1 MHSMLI
7 YSVQTGDTLESIAR
21 GIKLA
26 AGVSTA
32 HIMQANALLC
42 VQPPGYLL
50 PKDVLIMVPVKP
62 ASVHSSLEPAFYY
75 RTFAGDTVTWLER
88 ALACCSE
95 LTAQQIVEENQ
106 ECASLPLV
114 AGMELS
120 IPGRDVNLASRATLQ
135 PEGCQF
141 GTQEPLTLN
150 SLTLDSNTLNSTM
163 LNSFGSASFS
173 SEPFT
178 LKINRVVIEEYQ
190 LVASE
195 VPKIYH

>member
-50 PKDVLIMVPVKP
+50 PKGVLIMVPVKP

-120 IPGRDVNLASRATLQ
+120 IPGRDVTLASKTTLQ
-135 PEGCQF
+135 PEGCQVA
-141 GTQEPLTLN
+141 TQEPLILNSSTLN
-150 SLTLDSNTLNSTM
+150 SS
-163 LNSFGSASFS
+163 GSGSFS

>member
-50 PKDVLIMVPVKP
+50 PEGVLIMVPVKP
-62 ASVHSSLEPAFYY
+62 ASVYSSLEPAFYY
-75 RTFAGDTVTWLER
+75 RTFVGDTVTWLER
-88 ALACCSE
+88 ALACCHGI
-95 LTAQQIVEENQ
+95 TATDIARENQ

-120 IPGRDVNLASRATLQ
+120 IPGRDVTLASKTTLQ
-135 PEGCQF
+135 PETCQV

-150 SLTLDSNTLNSTM
+150 STMLNSNTLNS
-163 LNSFGSASFS
+163 SGSESFS